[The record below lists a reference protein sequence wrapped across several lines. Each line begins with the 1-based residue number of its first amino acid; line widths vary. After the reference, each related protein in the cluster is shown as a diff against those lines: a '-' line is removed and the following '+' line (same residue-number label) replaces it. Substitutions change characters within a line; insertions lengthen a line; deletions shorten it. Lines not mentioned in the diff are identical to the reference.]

1 MSLQS
6 FENLLSKTVGANK
19 KIIHS
24 DITNLVAAG
33 ENFGG
38 ELLKLTITVENQIT
52 KETEVLH
59 AVAKKIPE
67 MELFQKIFNI
77 QETFKSEIIFY
88 EKLVP
93 IFRQF
98 QEQHKIKNV
107 LNCFAELYGSR
118 LNLNGSD
125 IVDRDAVIILED
137 LIVSGYKNLDR
148 YIGYDMEEAKLALKE
163 LAVLHSVPLGIK
175 MKKPDLFQKDIRPHL
190 EEKFKPQQGILDTL
204 MFISEILFESD
215 KCAAAVTKVQK
226 VWKLFTN
233 NPDSYKPR
241 EPFATLSHS
250 DLWVNNIMI
259 KHDKGKP
266 IHIKFVDFQVYNY
279 KSPVMDLLNFLFT
292 SVRNEVLKENID
304 DLIRFYHKELIENLK
319 QLECDTED
327 YRFSEFQKELQ
338 EDASKVLCWALNF
351 IPFIIFGPKGK
362 VGASPHGDFDI
373 NSNKIRDEMRKATPY
388 IAKEKMQFIVEYCES
403 KKWI

>member
-6 FENLLSKTVGANK
+6 FENLLSKTLGTNK

-24 DITNLVAAG
+24 DITNLVPPG

-77 QETFKSEIIFY
+77 QETFKSEILFY

-93 IFRQF
+93 IFKQF
-98 QEQHKIKNV
+98 QKQHKIENV
-107 LNCFAELYGSR
+107 LNCFAEIYGSR

-137 LIVSGYKNLDR
+137 LIISGYRNLDR
-148 YIGYDMEEAKLALKE
+148 YIGYNLEEAKLTLKE
-163 LAVLHSVPLGIK
+163 LAALHAVPLGIK
-175 MKKPDLFQKDIRPHL
+175 IQKPELFQKDIRPHL
-190 EEKFKPQQGILDTL
+190 DEKMTPHHQLNDTIL
-204 MFISEILFESD
+204 FISEILFESD

-226 VWKLFTN
+226 IWKDRSLV
-233 NPDSYKPR
+233 YKPR

-259 KHDKGKP
+259 KHDKEKP
-266 IHIKFVDFQVYNY
+266 LHIKFVDFQVYNY

-292 SVRNEVLKENID
+292 SVRNEVLEENID

-319 QLECDTED
+319 QLECNTED

-338 EDASKVLCWALNF
+338 EDASKALCWALHF
-351 IPFIIFGPKGK
+351 IPLVVFGPKGK
-362 VGASPHGDFDI
+362 GGKARDDLSS
-373 NSNKIRDEMRKATPY
+373 NSIRDEMRKATPY
-388 IAKEKMQFIVEYCES
+388 LAKEKMQLIVEYCER
-403 KKWI
+403 KNWI